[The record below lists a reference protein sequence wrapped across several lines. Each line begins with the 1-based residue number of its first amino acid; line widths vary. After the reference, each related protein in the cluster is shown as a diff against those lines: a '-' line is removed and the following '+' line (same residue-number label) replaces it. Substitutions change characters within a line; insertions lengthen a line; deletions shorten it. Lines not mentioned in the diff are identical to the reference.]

1 MVLRLIGISGSTKS
15 IRSSLTEEVMKE
27 IMKGGD
33 KVAIAICA
41 KSRDLGA
48 FEKDAHHYLD
58 LGAEAVMKITPSNIL
73 VLAKSRPILDAL
85 ELVPPIDY
93 LLAEGCEDTPIPRI
107 TIGEKKPHA
116 LGSWSLGDSLD
127 DVLSKVKSL
136 PSIRVRLTLDGKGMA
151 LKPYVQ
157 DVIIAIIEGFLST
170 LKGYE
175 KNAKKVSLRMDLRKE

>member
-1 MVLRLIGISGSTKS
+1 MRLIGISGSTKS
-15 IRSSLTEEVMKE
+15 IRSSLTEEIMKE

-33 KVAIAICA
+33 KVVIAICT
-41 KSRDLGA
+41 KSKDLGA
-48 FEKDAHHYLD
+48 FEKDVHHYLD
-58 LGAEAVMKITPSNIL
+58 LGAEAVMGITPSNML

-116 LGSWSLGDSLD
+116 LRSWSQGDSLD
-127 DVLSKVKSL
+127 GILSKVKSL
-136 PSIRVRLTLDGKGMA
+136 PSIRVRLTVDGRRIP

-157 DVIIAIIEGFLST
+157 DVIVAIIEGFLST

-175 KNAKKVSLRMDLRKE
+175 KNARRVSLRMDLQKEP